1 MATQF
6 LSLNDI
12 RRSKSAR
19 NNPILK
25 GSRKVTG
32 ANIQAPSPAPGQGLL
47 ITFDTDI
54 TTNQFGQSTVDVAF
68 DSAANYS
75 GLIEW
80 GDGSSDEVLSGTG
93 NTGITHIFGG
103 TEIIVQ
109 VRVSGSSVP
118 KFVVQGSS
126 NIISVENL
134 GNVGLID
141 STYMFD
147 TCNNLATASTGNYIT
162 SIGNFAFN
170 NCNALTSATIGNS
183 VTSIGSGAF
192 FNCNSLTSA
201 TIGNSVTSI
210 GNGAFNVCSSLTSIT
225 IPNSVTSIGRSVFS
239 GCSSLTSI
247 NIGNYVTSIGNGAF
261 NSCNALT
268 SIIIP
273 NSVTSI
279 GQQAFDGCTVLATV
293 DLSMPKSVIDGAA
306 NIFLNTASPLTLNV
320 PTGTTGWTAGTGQ
333 SIGGNTN
340 VTVNLV

>member
-19 NNPILK
+19 SNPILK

-32 ANIQAPSPAPGQGLL
+32 ANIQAPSPAPEQDLL
-47 ITFDTDI
+47 F
-54 TTNQFGQSTVDVAF
+54 TVDTSLGAILEVQFNFGVVYNATI
-68 DSAANYS
+68 D
-75 GLIEW
+75 W
-80 GDGSSDEVLSGTG
+80 GDGSPTFSPSFGTVQKLYDVLAPSYGTFQVGASGTLPQMSLSD
-93 NTGITHIFGG
+93 N
-103 TEIIVQ
+103 Q
-109 VRVSGSSVP
+109 
-118 KFVVQGSS
+118 

-134 GNVGLID
+134 GNVGLQD
-141 STYMFD
+141 TGEMFRGC
-147 TCNNLATASTGNYIT
+147 TNLASVNIGNYVT
-162 SIGNFAFN
+162 SIGTFAFAD
-170 NCNALTSATIGNS
+170 CNALTSATIGNS

-279 GQQAFDGCTVLATV
+279 GQQVFDGCTVLATV

-320 PTGTTGWTAGTGQ
+320 PTGTTGWAAGTGQ

>member
-1 MATQF
+1 MPIA
-6 LSLNDI
+6 LGSLPVSKIYLGLNEIDASYLGTDI
-12 RRSKSAR
+12 SF
-19 NNPILK
+19 PE
-25 GSRKVTG
+25 
-32 ANIQAPSPAPGQGLL
+32 QDLL

-54 TTNQFGQSTVDVAF
+54 TTNQFGQSTVSVVF

-141 STYMFD
+141 SADMFD

-162 SIGNFAFN
+162 SLGNEIFKSCGLMTSATIGNSVTSIGTRAFKS
-170 NCNALTSATIGNS
+170 CTSLTSATIGNS

-192 FNCNSLTSA
+192 NS
-201 TIGNSVTSI
+201 
-210 GNGAFNVCSSLTSIT
+210 CSSLTSIVIPDSVTSISVGAFQNCGNLTSIT
-225 IPNSVTSIGRSVFS
+225 IPDSVTSIGRSAFQ
-239 GCSSLTSI
+239 GCTSLTSVI
-247 NIGNYVTSIGNGAF
+247 IPDSVTSIGNAAF
-261 NSCNALT
+261 E
-268 SIIIP
+268 
-273 NSVTSI
+273 
-279 GQQAFDGCTVLATV
+279 DCTLLATV
-293 DLSMPKSVIDGAA
+293 DLSLHKSVIDAA
-306 NIFLNTASPLTLNV
+306 TDVFLNTASPLTLNV

>member
-80 GDGSSDEVLSGTG
+80 ADGTPNTVLSGTG
-93 NTGITHIFGG
+93 NTGITHIFDFPP
-103 TEIIVQ
+103 EIIVQ
-109 VRVSGSSVP
+109 VRVSGNSVP
-118 KFVVQGSS
+118 KFSVAGSA

-134 GNVGLID
+134 GNVGLQD
-141 STYMFD
+141 TESMFRS
-147 TCNNLATASTGNYIT
+147 CNNLATASTGNYIT
-162 SIGNFAFN
+162 SIGNRAFE
-170 NCNALTSATIGNS
+170 S
-183 VTSIGSGAF
+183 
-192 FNCNSLTSA
+192 
-201 TIGNSVTSI
+201 
-210 GNGAFNVCSSLTSIT
+210 
-225 IPNSVTSIGRSVFS
+225 
-239 GCSSLTSI
+239 
-247 NIGNYVTSIGNGAF
+247 
-261 NSCNALT
+261 
-268 SIIIP
+268 
-273 NSVTSI
+273 
-279 GQQAFDGCTVLATV
+279 CTVLATV

>member
-1 MATQF
+1 MPTA
-6 LSLNDI
+6 LGSLPE
-12 RRSKSAR
+12 SK
-19 NNPILK
+19 IYL
-25 GSRKVTG
+25 GSNEIDASYLGGNLVFSE
-32 ANIQAPSPAPGQGLL
+32 QDLL

-54 TTNQFGQSTVDVAF
+54 ITNQFGQSTVSVSF

-134 GNVGLID
+134 GNVGLIQ
-141 STYMFD
+141 TGNMFNAC
-147 TCNNLATASTGNYIT
+147 TNLASVKIGNNLNTL
-162 SIGNFAFN
+162 N
-170 NCNALTSATIGNS
+170 NNTFYSCT
-183 VTSIGSGAF
+183 
-192 FNCNSLTSA
+192 SLTSIIIPHNVT
-201 TIGNSVTSI
+201 TIGIRQFELCSSLVSVNLPYNITNL
-210 GNGAFNVCSSLTSIT
+210 GYRTFKGCTSLTSIT
-225 IPNSVTSIGRSVFS
+225 IPNSVTSIGNELFYD
-239 GCSSLTSI
+239 C
-247 NIGNYVTSIGNGAF
+247 GN
-261 NSCNALT
+261 
-268 SIIIP
+268 
-273 NSVTSI
+273 
-279 GQQAFDGCTVLATV
+279 LATV
-293 DLSMPKSVIDGAA
+293 DLSLPKSVIDAA
-306 NIFLNTASPLTLNV
+306 FSTFLNTASPLTLNV